1 MTSCGLCRWNADA
14 TAERSVRS
22 SCARVSP
29 CTSQPGAQHGA
40 DLTRY
45 CPINPA
51 APVMIARGAMLALL
65 LTGQLA
71 IANSMRLFGFFA
83 QPFLAVCFV
92 IAVVPL
98 EPDDFAVALE
108 RQDVCGDAIEK
119 PAVVAADHGAAGEV
133 LKTLF
138 QGSQGVHIEIV
149 RRLVEDDEVRAFFQH
164 ARKMDT

>member
-1 MTSCGLCRWNADA
+1 
-14 TAERSVRS
+14 
-22 SCARVSP
+22 
-29 CTSQPGAQHGA
+29 
-40 DLTRY
+40 
-45 CPINPA
+45 
-51 APVMIARGAMLALL
+51 
-65 LTGQLA
+65 
-71 IANSMRLFGFFA
+71 MRLFGFFA

-108 RQDVCGDAIEK
+108 RQDVRGDAIEK

-164 ARKMDT
+164 ARQDGHGYARRPTDLSPFFVDRLRRN